1 MARPSRLPV
10 PVYHNPVCYCSLA
23 ARVSKM
29 VDGEFIFALAS
40 GGFYRTYL
48 FYATLR
54 TSMHVE
60 RTC

>member
-1 MARPSRLPV
+1 MARPPRLPV
-10 PVYHNPVCYCSLA
+10 PIHHNPVCHRSLA
-23 ARVSKM
+23 SRVSKM

-40 GGFYRTYL
+40 DGFHRTYP